1 MEESSISRIEMVNR
15 INKNGG
21 QIKQPGFSHWIGKSD
36 NKRTPNRKNAVAIE
50 LSTDSFIT
58 VFEIMNS

>member
-1 MEESSISRIEMVNR
+1 MVNR